1 MAFLISGDLTKMTKI
16 LVGNKAIRTA
26 VQEIMVSN
34 AKRKI
39 AIVAFVGEGADRYL
53 LGRGTKATGL
63 RVICWDKEGCTS
75 PETVRKF
82 QDNKVQVDFVS
93 DLHMKL
99 YWGSGQGA
107 VIGSANLSDNGLG
120 DGGLHELAIRV
131 PDGVVDIEAILN
143 GLECRPV
150 TRSLLRNLFDRTAD
164 FRRRNK
170 GRDVFNKKGRT
181 GKTKGSG
188 FSFDAW
194 LGSRLPEWRLF
205 VYKYNENFK
214 KYPKV
219 LVERPSL
226 DFENCHDYWS
236 GTKWYTQVSKW
247 ILFVGIGEKRKFK
260 VTWGMADNQV
270 RMKNTDEYYLAPY
283 ETYYAV
289 QMNKNSKHPPFTLDP
304 KFKEAIKKFINDNK
318 ISDYSKGAKFTE
330 GNTGGLSHRQLKEL
344 NELYNGAKPS
354 MTQAC

>member
-1 MAFLISGDLTKMTKI
+1 MTKI
-16 LVGNKAIRTA
+16 LVGNKAIRAA
-26 VQEIMVSN
+26 VQEIMASN

-75 PETVRKF
+75 PETVRKL
-82 QDNKVQVDFVS
+82 QANNVKVDFVS
-93 DLHMKL
+93 NLHMKL

-120 DGGLHELAIRV
+120 DGGLHELAVRV

-143 GLECRPV
+143 GLKCRPV
-150 TRSLLRNLFDRTAD
+150 THSLLKNLFDRTAD
-164 FRRRNK
+164 FRRRNE
-170 GRDVFNKKGRT
+170 GQGVFDKKERT

-205 VYKYNENFK
+205 IYKYDEEFEED
-214 KYPKV
+214 PKT
-219 LVERPSL
+219 LVKLPSFDL
-226 DFENCHDYWS
+226 KNNHDYWS

-247 ILFVGIGEKRKFK
+247 ILSVYNGKDGKLD
-260 VTWGMADNQV
+260 VTWGMADYQV
-270 RMKNTDEYYLAPY
+270 RMKKNDENYLAPY

-289 QMNKNSKHPPFTLDP
+289 QMNKNLKHPPFTLDP
-304 KFKEAIKKFINDNK
+304 KFKEAIKKFIEVNK

-330 GNTGGLSHRQLKEL
+330 GNEGGLSHRQLKEL

-354 MTQAC
+354 MTQSR